1 MISTYH
7 NADTRSVSKRGKEV
21 TKPFCVVNYDH
32 NMGAIYLKDQLLNMY
47 LVERKRMSKWYMK
60 LFKHLLN
67 CTVLNYII
75 LFRQATGQN
84 IGHLDYECS

>member
-7 NADTRSVSKRGKEV
+7 NADTRTVSKRGKKV
-21 TKPFCVVNYDH
+21 TKPSGVVKYNNNIGTID
-32 NMGAIYLKDQLLNMY
+32 LKDHLLNRY

-67 CTVLNYII
+67 CTVLNSMI
-75 LFRQATGQN
+75 LFRQVTGQN
-84 IGHLDYECS
+84 IDH